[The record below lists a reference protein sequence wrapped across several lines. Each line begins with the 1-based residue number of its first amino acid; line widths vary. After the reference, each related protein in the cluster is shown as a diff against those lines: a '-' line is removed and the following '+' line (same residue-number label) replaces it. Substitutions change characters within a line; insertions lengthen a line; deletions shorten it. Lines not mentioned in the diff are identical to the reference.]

1 MPGERFHFSRRY
13 RGEKAIGRHP
23 QVSGSGRAGMKDRR
37 TVDELSIEELEEIL
51 RVRKRTARLERLRQ
65 RDGQAESLNPLRSPD
80 VPDRSS
86 PSSCPT
92 EHRKFGDVG
101 ATTSYR
107 ARPVDEPPVE
117 EVEPKA
123 RRWPP
128 VSIHWEWLQ
137 DKSLLVVELGVLV
150 ALGLVLV
157 SLFATLREINR
168 AATQAQALPTS
179 TPAVPIQVVLPGG
192 HTPLD
197 SPGGPAPAEIP
208 AHLQSLVDQVTPL
221 PVPTRGPEQA
231 VRIQIPAI
239 DVDAPVVEGDD
250 WEALKR
256 GAGHHIGS
264 ANPGERGNCVIS
276 AHNDIFGE
284 VFRDLPDLGLG
295 NEVIVHTASRS
306 YRYLVT
312 QKRVIEPT
320 EVSVMEPTSSPVLTL
335 ISCYPYGV
343 DTHRIV
349 VIGELET

>member
-1 MPGERFHFSRRY
+1 
-13 RGEKAIGRHP
+13 
-23 QVSGSGRAGMKDRR
+23 MKDRR
-37 TVDELSIEELEEIL
+37 SVEELSIEELEEIL
-51 RVRKRTARLERLRQ
+51 RIRKRMARLERLRQ
-65 RDGQAESLNPLRSPD
+65 RDKEPESLDPLDPPQSDEPS
-80 VPDRSS
+80 VPPR
-86 PSSCPT
+86 PT
-92 EHRKFGDVG
+92 EHRRFRDSG
-101 ATTSYR
+101 ATVHYR
-107 ARPVDEPPVE
+107 ARPVDEPNDGEDAERPD
-117 EVEPKA
+117 
-123 RRWPP
+123 RRRSFH
-128 VSIHWEWLQ
+128 VHWGWLQ

-150 ALGLVLV
+150 ALAVVLIS
-157 SLFATLREINR
+157 SLATLRQINE
-168 AATQAQALPTS
+168 ASSQAQVLPTS
-179 TPAVPIQVVLPGG
+179 TPTPPIQVVLPGG

-208 AHLQSLVDQVTPL
+208 PHLRDLVSAVTPL

-250 WEALKR
+250 WETLKR

-284 VFRDLPDLGLG
+284 IFRDLPDLSLG
-295 NEVIVHTASRS
+295 DEILVHTASRA
-306 YRYLVT
+306 YRYVVT

-320 EVSVMEPTSSPVLTL
+320 EVGVMERTSSPVLTL

-349 VIGELET
+349 VIGELKPQG